1 MIIIGIGGNLPF
13 GSMSVPATLN
23 AALDAFPAYGI
34 RIEQRSS
41 FYHSKPVPASDQP
54 WFFNAV
60 VSCSTNRSP
69 QELLR
74 ALLSIE
80 EKFGRLRPK
89 NNAVKNAAR
98 TLDLDII
105 DFDGKV
111 FLDDGLE
118 IPHPR
123 LASRAFIVLP
133 LLEIAPDWRHPQS
146 GKSITDLA
154 KGLSDEDR
162 VNTQKL

>member
-1 MIIIGIGGNLPF
+1 MIIIGVGGNIPF

-23 AALDAFPAYGI
+23 AALDAFSAYGI
-34 RIEQRSS
+34 RIHKRSS

-60 VSCSTNRSP
+60 VSCTTELSP

-80 EKFGRLRPK
+80 QKFGRMRS
-89 NNAVKNAAR
+89 VKNAAR

-105 DFDGKV
+105 DYDGKII
-111 FLDDGLE
+111 FDNELE

-123 LASRAFIVLP
+123 LASRAFILLP
-133 LLEIAPDWRHPQS
+133 LMEIAPDWKHPQS
-146 GKSITDLA
+146 GIPIADLVKALTDETL
-154 KGLSDEDR
+154 
-162 VNTQKL
+162 VNTKKL